1 MKKIIIFFTIFI
13 IIVLILTRNFTIDIP
28 KTKNKVLENIPK
40 EILIF
45 YESLIN
51 GLVIKNYEYAYNV
64 SYAPKTQFLN
74 LKFIKKKLDFISEKW
89 FYPFYIDFYKDKLI
103 IVDSVGKIKLKNK
116 NNIINGKDVIKN
128 LIPTNLNGNETIMDI
143 LVHKES
149 LILSYY
155 LLDESEFK
163 DCYKF
168 GIKISNISNK
178 FFKFEDFYKSD
189 ECGNTIQGGRLQ
201 SFNHQKNEGFLITV
215 SDNELDY
222 PNMSPQLDNSIF
234 GKILFF
240 NYDSKKYIIFSKGH
254 RNSQGLYADQNIILS
269 TEHGPRGGDEIN
281 NIQFGSNYGWPIS
294 SYGEKYNNE
303 KNLQYYLKNHSQ
315 NNFKEPIYAFIPSIG
330 INEIIKIENSF
341 SDKWQGN
348 FLISSL
354 NGRSLFRLLFD
365 NKFEKLIYQEKIFIG
380 ERIRDLKY
388 DKENDVIFLA
398 LTESSEL
405 GILINKNDKK

>member
-1 MKKIIIFFTIFI
+1 MKKFLIFFGFIIFLL
-13 IIVLILTRNFTIDIP
+13 LILIGNQSIDIP
-28 KTKNKVLENIPK
+28 KTKTKILEYVPR
-40 EILIF
+40 EILILF
-45 YESLIN
+45 KTLNN
-51 GLVIKNYEYAYNV
+51 GAFLKNYDYAYNV
-64 SYAPKTQFLN
+64 VYGPETQFLD
-74 LKFIKKKLDFISEKW
+74 LTLDKKKLNFVDKKW
-89 FYPFYIDFYKDKLI
+89 FYPFYFDFYQDSMV
-103 IVDSVGKIKLKNK
+103 IVDSSG
-116 NNIINGKDVIKN
+116 NIIIKPKIHLINNKKINAN
-128 LIPTNLNGNETIMDI
+128 LIPTNLNDNETVMDI

-168 GIKISNISNK
+168 GIKISNISDK

-281 NIQFGSNYGWPIS
+281 NIQFGNNYGWPIA

-303 KNLQYYLKNHSQ
+303 KNLQYYLKNHSK
-315 NNFKEPIYAFIPSIG
+315 NKFKEPIYTFIPSIG

-341 SDKWQGN
+341 SDKWQDN

-365 NKFEKLIYQEKIFIG
+365 NKFEKLIYHEKLFIG

-405 GILINKNDKK
+405 GILINKND